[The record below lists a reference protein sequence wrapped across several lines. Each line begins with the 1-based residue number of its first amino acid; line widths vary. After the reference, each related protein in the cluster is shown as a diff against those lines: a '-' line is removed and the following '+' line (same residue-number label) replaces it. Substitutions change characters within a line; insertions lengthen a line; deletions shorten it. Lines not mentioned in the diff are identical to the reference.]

1 MFPFFTSFTLQIVT
15 NFFVGTRK
23 QIIVEQNKW
32 RTLSQHIQGFPREVQ
47 LKECLIWLR
56 DLIYYVAEF
65 KVVLLSACFRWKS
78 FLLRFEEAVFFSLL
92 QLTIKSMQ
100 TKKQE
105 NAWKENGMT
114 PPPPRPRSWW

>member
-1 MFPFFTSFTLQIVT
+1 MKLS
-15 NFFVGTRK
+15 FFVETRK

-32 RTLSQHIQGFPREVQ
+32 RTLSQQFSFQGFPREVQ
-47 LKECLIWLR
+47 TQR
-56 DLIYYVAEF
+56 VFYYVAEF

-78 FLLRFEEAVFFSLL
+78 FLLRFEETVFFSLL

-105 NAWKENGMT
+105 NA
-114 PPPPRPRSWW
+114 

>member
-1 MFPFFTSFTLQIVT
+1 MKLS
-15 NFFVGTRK
+15 FFVETRK

-32 RTLSQHIQGFPREVQ
+32 RTLSQQFSFQGFPREVQ
-47 LKECLIWLR
+47 TQR
-56 DLIYYVAEF
+56 VFDLIARFYYVTEF

-78 FLLRFEEAVFFSLL
+78 FLLRFEETVFFSLL

-105 NAWKENGMT
+105 NA
-114 PPPPRPRSWW
+114 